1 MTDQSTIQC
10 MLLFAKHA
18 QSNSKN
24 NWAADEFCYKLT
36 IKTSRKEVGKI
47 YGRLFVMA
55 PNNSVWFLY
64 KEHYID
70 FTNSSS
76 VIVSKHVFDWN
87 ISKTKNWTRKCGFI
101 FKYRR
106 RKSKSTLFSR
116 AFHHGFGLFLFTI
129 ITIIMSILLYHVENP
144 TSQFLSN

>member
-76 VIVSKHVFDWN
+76 VIVSKHVFNWN

-101 FKYRR
+101 SNIAGESQSLLSFLEP
-106 RKSKSTLFSR
+106 STMALAYSFLPLLPLLCLFC
-116 AFHHGFGLFLFTI
+116 F
-129 ITIIMSILLYHVENP
+129 IM
-144 TSQFLSN
+144 